1 MTYTQQ
7 QYCKDDIS
15 KIENY
20 ELAKADNFKGWHIH
34 HRLELT
40 LDGEFAHTVEDLK
53 RMGMYYNRPY
63 FELIFLTKSEHQRIH
78 AKNRSIST
86 LNKMKSTL
94 LLQHRKFGK
103 LNNFYGKHH
112 SYNTKQ
118 KISKAN
124 KGRKRTKEFKELQ
137 SSLRKGKPLSS
148 VNRLNKA
155 KAQAEIGVKWQ
166 QYKSSGGTMTYNEFR
181 ASIKKSH

>member
-1 MTYTQQ
+1 MNYIQNL
-7 QYCKDDIS
+7 YCIDDIT

-20 ELAKADNFKGWHIH
+20 ELAKKDNFKGWHIH

-40 LDGEFAHTVEDLK
+40 LNGEFAHTPEELK

-78 AKNRSIST
+78 AQCRSNTT
-86 LNKMKSTL
+86 LNKMKLSLSQRT
-94 LLQHRKFGK
+94 GE

-112 SYNTKQ
+112 TDATKQ
-118 KISKAN
+118 KISEAN
-124 KGRKRTKEFKELQ
+124 KGLKRTDKFKALQ
-137 SSLRKGKPLSS
+137 SELKKGKPLSA

-155 KAQAEIGVKWQ
+155 KAQAEIGIKYRA
-166 QYKSSGGTMTYNEFR
+166 YKTAGGTMTYNEFR
-181 ASIKKSH
+181 ASIKKSR

>member
-1 MTYTQQ
+1 MYNMNKLRK
-7 QYCKDDIS
+7 YCRDDIS

-20 ELAKADNFKGWHIH
+20 HDAINSPEQYVLH

-40 LDGEFAHTVEDLK
+40 LDGEFAHTPEDLK

-78 AKNRSIST
+78 AQNRSNSS
-86 LNKMKSTL
+86 LNKMKSSLSLRT
-94 LLQHRKFGK
+94 GE

-112 SYNTKQ
+112 SDDTKQ

-124 KGRKRTKEFKELQ
+124 RGRKMSAEFKSMQ
-137 SSLRKGKPLSS
+137 SLLKKGKPLSEH
-148 VNRLNKA
+148 NKVA
-155 KAQAEIGVKWQ
+155 KAEAQRLIGIKYRE
-166 QYKSSGGTMTYNEFR
+166 YKSNGGDMDYNAFR
-181 ASIKKSH
+181 KSIAKSRR

>member
-7 QYCKDDIS
+7 QYCKDDIT
-15 KIENY
+15 KIESY
-20 ELAKADNFKGWHIH
+20 ELAKKDNFKGWHIH

-40 LDGEFAHTVEDLK
+40 LDGEFAHTPEDLK

-78 AKNRSIST
+78 AQNRSNSS
-86 LNKMKSTL
+86 LNKMKSSLSLRT
-94 LLQHRKFGK
+94 GE

-112 SYNTKQ
+112 SDDTKQ

-124 KGRKRTKEFKELQ
+124 RGRKRTNEFKELQ
-137 SSLRKGKPLSS
+137 SSLKKGKPLSA

-155 KAQAEIGVKWQ
+155 KAQAEIGSKYRT
-166 QYKSSGGTMTYNEFR
+166 YKSNGGTMTYNEFR
-181 ASIKKSH
+181 ASIKKSR

>member
-40 LDGEFAHTVEDLK
+40 LDGEFAHTPEDLK

-78 AKNRSIST
+78 AQNRSNSS
-86 LNKMKSTL
+86 LNKMKSSLSLRT
-94 LLQHRKFGK
+94 GE

-112 SYNTKQ
+112 SDDTKQ

-124 KGRKRTKEFKELQ
+124 RGRKRTNEFKELQ
-137 SSLRKGKPLSS
+137 SSLKKGKPLST

-166 QYKSSGGTMTYNEFR
+166 QYKSSGGIMTYNEFR
-181 ASIKKSH
+181 ASIKKSC

>member
-1 MTYTQQ
+1 MNYIQNL
-7 QYCKDDIS
+7 YCRDDIT

-20 ELAKADNFKGWHIH
+20 ELAKKDNFKGWHIH

-40 LDGEFAHTVEDLK
+40 LNGEFAHTPEELK

-78 AKNRSIST
+78 AHSRSNIT
-86 LNKMKSTL
+86 LNKMKLSLSQRT
-94 LLQHRKFGK
+94 GA

-112 SYNTKQ
+112 TVATKQ

-124 KGRKRTKEFKELQ
+124 KGLKRTDKFKALQ
-137 SSLRKGKPLSS
+137 SELKKGKPLSA

-155 KAQAEIGVKWQ
+155 KAQAEIGIKYRA
-166 QYKSSGGTMTYNEFR
+166 YKTAGGTMTYNEFR

>member
-1 MTYTQQ
+1 MNYIQNL
-7 QYCKDDIS
+7 YCRDEDQHL
-15 KIENY
+15 IENY

-40 LDGEFAHTVEDLK
+40 LNGEFAHTPDELK

-78 AKNRSIST
+78 AKGRSNIT
-86 LNKMKSTL
+86 LNKMKLSLSQSQRT
-94 LLQHRKFGK
+94 GK

-112 SYNTKQ
+112 TNATKQ

-124 KGRKRTKEFKELQ
+124 KGLKRTDKFKALQ
-137 SSLRKGKPLSS
+137 SELKKGKPLSIS
-148 VNRLNKA
+148 NRLNKA
-155 KAQAEIGVKWQ
+155 KAQAEIGNKYRT
-166 QYKSSGGTMTYNEFR
+166 YKSNGGTMTYNEFR
-181 ASIKKSH
+181 ASIKKSS